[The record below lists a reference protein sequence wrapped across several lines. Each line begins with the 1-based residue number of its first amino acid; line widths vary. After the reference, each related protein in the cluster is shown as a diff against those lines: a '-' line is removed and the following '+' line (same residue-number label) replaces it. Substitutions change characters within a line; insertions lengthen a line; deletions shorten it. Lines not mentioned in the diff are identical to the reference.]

1 MGQFYYLCGK
11 SIKVSEVKNLYLTNR
26 EYIYRPVYICNG
38 DTMKNRLISKVY
50 SFDSMEPY
58 AAIVGEQEQNSL
70 LDSIKTHSIKGVITS
85 EAVKYAANAV
95 SDYIDLGF
103 VNNLTNRKKLLGINR
118 AGREIQIE
126 TNKIPYLIKSLDG
139 TIQEVLKNAISTYIR
154 DLKTPAIQ
162 LVQCMVVEAG
172 ENYCFYGSGIDAED
186 IESEYNT
193 LKTEIETQKSS
204 VNNEDI
210 LLSNKESLE
219 IRIKKIK
226 SLFEQGLIPDEEY
239 KRKLNELL
247 AEI

>member
-11 SIKVSEVKNLYLTNR
+11 SIKVSEVKNLYLTSR

-95 SDYIDLGF
+95 SNYIDLGF

-139 TIQEVLKNAISTYIR
+139 TTQEVLKNAISTYIR

-162 LVQCMVVEAG
+162 LAQCMVVEAG

-193 LKTEIETQKSS
+193 LKTEIETEKSS

-210 LLSNKESLE
+210 LLSNKEPLE

>member
-1 MGQFYYLCGK
+1 
-11 SIKVSEVKNLYLTNR
+11 
-26 EYIYRPVYICNG
+26 
-38 DTMKNRLISKVY
+38 MKNRLISKVY

-58 AAIVGEQEQNSL
+58 AAIVGEQEQNSV
-70 LDSIKTHSIKGVITS
+70 LDSIKTHSIKGAITS

-95 SDYIDLGF
+95 SNYIDLGF

-139 TIQEVLKNAISTYIR
+139 TTQEVLKNAISTYIR
-154 DLKTPAIQ
+154 DLKTPSTQ

-193 LKTEIETQKSS
+193 LKTEIEAEKSS
-204 VNNEDI
+204 VNSEDI
-210 LLSNKESLE
+210 LLSDKEPLE

>member
-1 MGQFYYLCGK
+1 
-11 SIKVSEVKNLYLTNR
+11 
-26 EYIYRPVYICNG
+26 
-38 DTMKNRLISKVY
+38 MKNRLISKVY

-95 SDYIDLGF
+95 SNYIDLGF

-139 TIQEVLKNAISTYIR
+139 TTQEVLKNAISTYIR

-162 LVQCMVVEAG
+162 LAQCMVVEAG

-193 LKTEIETQKSS
+193 LKTEIETEKSS

-210 LLSNKESLE
+210 LLSNKEPLE

>member
-11 SIKVSEVKNLYLTNR
+11 SIKVSEVKNLYLTNS
-26 EYIYRPVYICNG
+26 EYIYRPVYIFNG
-38 DTMKNRLISKVY
+38 DTMKNRLISRVY

-58 AAIVGEQEQNSL
+58 AAIVGEQEQNSV
-70 LDSIKTHSIKGVITS
+70 LDSIKMHSIKGAITS

-95 SDYIDLGF
+95 SNYIDLGF
-103 VNNLTNRKKLLGINR
+103 INNLTNRKKLLGINR

-126 TNKIPYLIKSLDG
+126 TNKIPYLIKNLDG
-139 TIQEVLKNAISTYIR
+139 TIQEVLKNDMSTYIR

-172 ENYCFYGSGIDAED
+172 ENYYFYGSGIDVED
-186 IESEYNT
+186 IESEYNR
-193 LKTEIETQKSS
+193 LKTEIEAEQLSVKS
-204 VNNEDI
+204 EDI
-210 LLSNKESLE
+210 LLSEKEPLE

-226 SLFEQGLIPDEEY
+226 NLFEQGLIPDEEY
-239 KRKLNELL
+239 KKKLNELL